1 MTSDLRPRRARR
13 NVAVRPLCAA
23 LAIAFG
29 AMVEASANDLPV
41 PVTGAGFVTHG
52 QATLGI
58 NGTTATI
65 QQTTDRA
72 ILNWQSFNIGAGNAV
87 VFNHQTGP
95 NGVTLNRI
103 HDADPSRIAGSLSAN
118 GQIYL
123 INTNGIVFA
132 SGAQVNVG
140 GLIASSL
147 NVSDELFR
155 TGAIFG
161 QTTFAPSFEGTTGS
175 IVVDTGSVLKAAEGG
190 KVMLF
195 APSVENN
202 GRIEAPGGQ
211 VILAAGQTVY
221 LRGSND
227 DSLRGLIVEVA
238 TGGTAT
244 NGATGHIVAN
254 RGNVYVAGLTVN
266 QQGRIT
272 ATTSVSRNGSI
283 HLLAKD
289 SPRQTDPADINAIA
303 ATRTGTVTLAQG
315 SRTEVLLDADKGTID
330 DSVALSR
337 SQVRV
342 LGRSVTVAGEIFA
355 PAGDVT
361 LTALLDPSNVSPSA
375 ARNAS
380 AIEVTSTARIDV
392 SGVKNVALDM
402 SKSQL
407 SVELRGDE
415 LKDFPLQRN
424 GFLRGKTVVIDVD
437 KGTPLANVAKQIGGI
452 QRGIQEK
459 SAAAGSVTLYSEGDA
474 VVRPGAVIDVS
485 GGSWR
490 YASGL
495 VNTTRVVSGGK
506 VYDIG
511 EAPADR
517 VYDAF
522 ASQYTVTDGRWGQ
535 TATRRV
541 PGRLVEGYDVGKN
554 AGSVTITAHAIA
566 LDGTLQGQST
576 TGFYQRESGRAPLGG
591 RLVLADFV
599 DAGNGATGRLHDLT
613 LTSTGSPW
621 TGAAG
626 TALPEDRA
634 TTLDAGR
641 LVANGFTRLDLSRN
655 GTVLVD
661 SALRL
666 APGGR
671 LAVEGRDIVVGADVR
686 VPAGTISFE
695 TVSILNE
702 PLGAITVR
710 PGVTLSAAGEW
721 VNDFL
726 LGLGAGERAPTAFVD
741 GGSITLRSLGALRLG
756 ATGTGSTATAG
767 VPTFLDAAGGGLVD
781 TDGVVH
787 GGRGGDVTLSAGN
800 RFFANAS
807 IRGTAIGA
815 PGALHLE
822 APSIVLRNGNMV
834 ASGLGHAWSTGDL
847 AGDGTLIVP
856 TAALTELGF
865 GDITLQAT
873 VGDLRVVT
881 GTQAHPLV
889 KFLRPSGALTRLAP
903 NGADIGSAT
912 QVSRIA
918 DVADALLRP
927 AASLT
932 LRHTADQASARLAI
946 ETGAVIRTDVGG
958 NIALASRSFV
968 YVDGRLS
975 APAGT
980 VSIAMQVSTAL
991 SYESAQAIWLGPNA
1005 VLDARAASVIQIG
1018 RLGLRTGV
1026 VRDAGSVSLNAERGY
1041 VVAERGSQIDVSGMA
1056 DRLDLW
1062 GGREVGYR
1070 SQRVAGAAGSIR
1082 ITAAEGALLDGTLS
1096 GHAASEVPG
1105 AAAGTLELAIS
1116 TLRRQDAD
1124 RAFLFPMTRRRLE
1137 FVAADSTLPD
1147 GLSAGEA
1154 IPDTLNGRFRIPAA
1168 RIRDGGFDS
1177 LRATSESVLLQ
1188 DGDAGFDISDPASQV
1203 LPGTIAFEGNQTIDL
1218 RIGLGLEAQRLD
1230 VAGSDVTLS
1239 ALTVS
1244 IGHAGDPY
1252 RTAVPAVR
1260 GAGTLSV
1267 RARGLLDLVGQV
1279 ALQGASRAT
1288 FRSEGDLRV
1297 SGAPDLSNQLTGSL
1311 IADHDIDFEAVQ
1323 IYPTTYSRYEIRAT
1337 GATVRFSAVTGT
1349 PGATYSAGGTLRVSA
1364 KTIEQGG
1371 VLRAPLGSMVLSV
1384 PDADGTLRLAAGS
1397 ETSVAGDPGV
1407 VPFGHVQNGTEWVYE
1422 PVPGVLAL
1430 QSAPPDKRVV
1440 LQGGTID
1447 VQTGARVNV
1456 SGGGGLFA
1464 YEFVPGPGGS
1474 IDRLDAAN
1482 AGDAFAI
1489 LPTSAL
1495 RFAAWDPEY
1504 HAGERSPFGRVVEL
1518 ASDGAAGV
1526 PSGRYVILP
1535 ARYAL
1540 LPGARLVTPV
1550 GADSID
1556 MPTGVTRNLSDGAVV
1571 VAGRYGTGSLIADSR
1586 WQGFAI
1592 RGPEQIATLGEVRT
1606 YDGDS
1611 FFAKTAAAAGTELP
1625 RFAKDAGSLSILAA
1639 QSLTLSGALLTDRV
1653 AGARGASVDIASAR
1667 LAILSDSATLP
1678 ADAAGAIVLR
1688 TSTLRALGAE
1698 SLLLGGVR
1706 TDTARGTWLRFVST
1720 DLTIATTAS
1729 DPLSAPEVVL
1739 GASGRL
1745 AIEDGS
1751 AVVASGVAT
1760 GRKLHVGQ
1768 VLIDTNRDGIFAATE
1783 GNVDVDGNGII
1794 DAGDAYGGDG
1804 AIVRV
1809 TAGARTAIERAG
1821 VARAAGDVQVGA
1833 GALLAGR
1840 GIDVDATGTNR
1851 FAGRFDVA
1859 SDGTLS
1865 LGASRITLGGAGEVA
1880 DGLAIDGAQLGV
1892 LSRVASLTLR
1902 SYSSIDMR
1910 GDMVLGV
1917 VAADGSRDRTAGA
1930 RLRDLVLDAGV
1941 LRAVRDDGTTTPARA
1956 VVAAD
1961 AITFR
1966 NTQGAPTDTAPDTVA
1981 GDTLAILTD
1990 RFTIG
1995 EGAKAI
2001 RGFDTVGATVT
2012 GDVVLSGTGALEVA
2026 APMTLSATRVVAL
2039 AGARQT
2045 LAAEDTLGGAAAYE
2059 LRLTSAAPAGAS
2071 VPLDGFAGQM
2081 TLRGGSVRVAT
2092 RIEAPAGRI
2101 SVQATAGDLTVAAGG
2116 RISAAGST
2124 SVFDGEVVTVDAGSI
2139 SLRSETGV
2147 VRVAGADGATPAAVV
2162 SVAASGAADAGTVT
2176 LAAPGGSVVLDGILD
2191 ASHATGRGG
2200 RLVLDVGTLDGTA
2213 LATLGGRARDGG
2225 FDRGIDVRVRNG
2237 DVLVPTG
2244 DGAALTA
2251 ERIAFAVDSG
2261 ALRIAGRMVATDG
2274 AIMAAARDDLEVL
2287 GGGRLAA
2294 GKGRVF
2300 LASSSGTVRL
2310 ADGATVDLTGGGELH
2325 LRAMANTARNDV
2337 QARIDAGAD
2346 ILGAG
2351 SVTLEGL
2358 QRYAAT
2364 SISTTLITSI
2374 GSEAETLMG
2383 NSAAIEAAVGGGV
2396 TLIAGVEMSSTGNL
2410 TLPADWNL
2418 SALRPGGRGGVLTL
2432 RAAGDLV
2439 LAGSLSDGFS
2449 TATTTGTLQ
2458 AGEHWSY
2465 RLVAGADA
2473 GADPLAVQR
2482 GGTSG
2487 DVILNAAK
2495 LVRTGT
2501 GTIDV
2506 AAARDVVIGRAT
2518 TGPNLSTAAIYTA
2531 GRPGDTLD
2539 GFTPPTGANYPV
2551 GGGDLTLSA
2560 GRDIRGAVTHQ
2571 LASEWLQRQGQ
2582 MTADG
2587 LLLAS
2592 RNPTWWI
2599 NFSRFQQNTGALGGG
2614 DVQVA
2619 AGGDIVDLSVVVPT
2633 TGRVTGAPNTRPGND
2648 NLVVTGGGDLDVAAG
2663 GSLLAGFYYVARGE
2677 GRLSAGDVIG
2687 AGSRTVGATN
2697 PSSRLADRAIAPV
2710 LAVGDATMSV
2720 RAGLDVDIETVFNPT
2735 VLGQDSQVLPTN
2747 ALTNPRTYFY
2757 TYTPRSAV
2765 SFRSLAGG
2773 VRLDNDI
2780 EAIEAALAPITA
2792 PAPVA
2797 ARRSG
2802 IVFRTGVSA
2811 DRDALAVYP
2820 GGLRVEALGGGI
2832 AIERPMTLY
2841 PSAQGDLALLAATD
2855 ITMNGANVARLV
2867 QSDTDASL
2875 LANPLYVPV
2884 ASGTTAT
2891 NRTVSYAN
2899 TRERLAGEKSA
2910 QARLIHAITPVHL
2923 QDGDNGLPVRVV
2935 ARTGGLDGRW
2945 YLAKAA
2951 SLIAGGDI
2959 RNLVLESQNLR
2970 DTDTT
2975 RIVAGGDISYDTL
2988 RNPITGRQENNPGQ
3002 IVLSGPGLLQVRAGG
3017 DIDLGN
3023 SFGIVTRGNAANPF
3037 LSPQGAGVSVQAGL
3051 GGEGNLAAFASRYLD
3066 PSTATRGG
3074 KPEYRTMLVEWVKE
3088 VTGEAPADADAAYAR
3103 FATLSEIQRRPLIE
3117 RVLFR
3122 ELVAAADAAS
3132 AAAERN
3138 VRLYDPGFAAIE
3150 SLFGEKGATRGN
3162 LSLLFSQIKTESGG
3176 DIHLFVPGGQV
3187 NAGQTTPPA
3196 ASGSAKD
3203 PSDLGII
3210 AQDLGAVR
3218 AVVQGLP
3225 ADANGPAV
3233 RGDFAVNESRV
3244 FTLRGGEIVIWSS
3257 DGNID
3262 AGRGAKTAVSAPP
3275 PILITDANGQTV
3287 FKFRSASGS
3296 GIRSILTDPGIVPG
3310 QVSLIAPF
3318 GTVDAGDAGIGAAG
3332 RIVIASQFVRGADNI
3347 QAPGGVTG
3355 VAVDNSAALGS
3366 TLAGLSGTSTSDT
3379 ARSSD
3384 RAAQSASNAAQAGAG
3399 VRTPSFLTVEVLG
3412 FGR

>member
-1 MTSDLRPRRARR
+1 MTSDLRVARR
-13 NVAVRPLCAA
+13 VLRRTALRPLSVA
-23 LAIAFG
+23 LALAFG
-29 AMVEASANDLPV
+29 TGATAASATDLPV

-52 QATLGI
+52 QATYGI
-58 NGTTATI
+58 DGATATI
-65 QQTTDRA
+65 RQSTDRA

-87 VFNHQTGP
+87 VFNHLTGT

-132 SGAQVNVG
+132 NGAQVNVG

-147 NVSDELFR
+147 NVTDELFR

-161 QTTFAPSFEGTTGS
+161 QTTFAPSFEGTTGN
-175 IVVDTGSVLKAAEGG
+175 IVVETGAVLKAAEGG

-211 VILAAGQTVY
+211 VILAAGQKVY

-244 NGATGHIVAN
+244 NGATGQLVAN

-315 SRTEVLLDADKGTID
+315 SVTEVRLDADRGTID

-342 LGRSVTVAGEIFA
+342 LGRSVTVAGDIFA

-361 LTALLDPSNVSPSA
+361 LTAVLDPSNVSPSA

-380 AIEVTSTARIDV
+380 AIEVTSTAKIDV

-415 LKDFPLQRN
+415 LKDFPLQRD
-424 GFLRGKTVVIDVD
+424 GFLRGKTVVIDID
-437 KGTPLANVAKQIGGI
+437 KGTPLANVSKQIGGV
-452 QRGIQEK
+452 QRSIEEK
-459 SAAAGSVTLYSEGDA
+459 SATAGSVTLYSEGDA
-474 VVRPGAVIDVS
+474 VVRSGAVIDVS

-495 VNTTRVVSGGK
+495 VSTTRVVSGGK

-511 EAPADR
+511 NAPADR

-522 ASQYTVTDGRWGQ
+522 ASQYTVTDRRWGQ
-535 TATRRV
+535 TTVERV
-541 PGRLVEGYDVGKN
+541 AGRLVEGYDVGKD
-554 AGSVTITAHAIA
+554 AGSIAITAHAIA
-566 LDGTLQGQST
+566 LDGTLEGQSV
-576 TGFYQRESGRAPLGG
+576 TGFYQRESGKVPLGG
-591 RLVLADFV
+591 RLVLSDFV

-613 LTSTGSPW
+613 LGTGASAW
-621 TGAAG
+621 TGDAG
-626 TALPEDRA
+626 TALPDDRG
-634 TTLDAGR
+634 TTLDLARLAG
-641 LVANGFTRLDLSRN
+641 NGFSRFDLSRN
-655 GTVLVD
+655 GTVQVD
-661 SALRL
+661 GPVQL
-666 APGGR
+666 ASGGR
-671 LAVEGRDIVVGADVR
+671 LSVKGRDIVIGADVR
-686 VPAGTISFE
+686 APAGTLSFE
-695 TVSILNE
+695 TVSVLNE
-702 PLGAITVR
+702 PLGAIAVR
-710 PGVTLSAAGEW
+710 PGVTLSVAGEW

-726 LGLGAGERAPTAFVD
+726 AGASARAATALVD
-741 GGSITLRSLGALRLG
+741 GGSITLRSLGGLFLG
-756 ATGTGSTATAG
+756 AAGSGSAVTPG
-767 VPTFLDAAGGGLVD
+767 VRSFLDVAGGGLVD
-781 TDGVVH
+781 ASGTLH
-787 GGRGGDVTLSAGN
+787 GGKGGDLTLVAGD
-800 RFFANAS
+800 RLLVNAS
-807 IRGTAIGA
+807 IRGTAIGT

-822 APSIVLRNGNMV
+822 APSIVLRNGDVV
-834 ASGLGHAWSTGDL
+834 ASGLGHAWSTADL

-873 VGDLRVVT
+873 VGDLRVVS

-889 KFLRPSGALTRLAP
+889 RFLRSAGAVTRLAP
-903 NGADIGSAT
+903 TGTDIASAT
-912 QVSRIA
+912 QTSKT
-918 DVADALLRP
+918 DSVADALLRP
-927 AASLT
+927 AANLSLVQ
-932 LRHTADQASARLAI
+932 TAGQASARLVV
-946 ETGAVIRTDVGG
+946 ETGAVIATDVGG
-958 NIALASRSFV
+958 DITLASRSFV

-975 APAGT
+975 APAGSIT
-980 VSIAMQVSTAL
+980 IAMQVSTAL
-991 SYESAQAIWLGPNA
+991 SYEPAQAIWLGPNA
-1005 VLDARAASVIQIG
+1005 VLESTAASVLNTG
-1018 RLGLRTGV
+1018 RLGLRQGV
-1026 VRDAGSVSLNAERGY
+1026 VRDAGSVMLLAARGY
-1041 VVAERGSQIDVSGMA
+1041 VVTEAGSRIDVSGIA
-1056 DRLDLW
+1056 ERLDYW
-1062 GGREVGYR
+1062 AGRTTGYR
-1070 SQRVAGAAGSIR
+1070 TEVVGGAAGTIR
-1082 ITAAEGALLDGTLS
+1082 IAAAEGALIDGALV
-1096 GHAASEVPG
+1096 GRAAPGVEG

-1116 TLRRQDAD
+1116 TLGRQDAD
-1124 RAFLFPMTRRRLE
+1124 RALLFPMTGRRLE
-1137 FVAADSTLPD
+1137 FVASDGTLPA
-1147 GLSAGEA
+1147 LVAGDP
-1154 IPDTLNGRFRIPAA
+1154 IPGEFNGRFRIPTA
-1168 RIRDGGFDS
+1168 RIRDGGFDT
-1177 LRATSESVLLQ
+1177 LRATSDSVLLQ
-1188 DGDAGFDISDPASQV
+1188 EGDAGFDATDPASQV
-1203 LPGTIAFEGNQTIDL
+1203 VPGTIAFEGSQALDL
-1218 RIGLGLEAQRLD
+1218 RVGLGLEAQRLD
-1230 VAGSDVTLS
+1230 VAGNDVTLS

-1244 IGHAGDPY
+1244 IGHPDDPY

-1260 GAGTLSV
+1260 GAGTLAV

-1279 ALQGASRAT
+1279 ALQGASTAA

-1311 IADHDIDFEAVQ
+1311 TADHDLSFEAVQ
-1323 IYPTTYSRYEIRAT
+1323 LYPTTYSRYDIRAA
-1337 GATVRFSAVTGT
+1337 GATVRFGAVPGT
-1349 PGATYSAGGTLRVSA
+1349 AGASYSAAGLLRVEA
-1364 KTIEQGG
+1364 TTIEQGG
-1371 VLRAPLGSMVLSV
+1371 VLRAPLGSIVLAV
-1384 PDADGTLRLAAGS
+1384 PDAGGTLRLTPGS
-1397 ETSVAGDPGV
+1397 VTSVAGDPGV

-1422 PVPGVLAL
+1422 PVPGVLAV

-1447 VQTGARVNV
+1447 VQAGARVNV

-1474 IDRLDAAN
+1474 VDRLDAVN

-1489 LPTSAL
+1489 LPVSSL
-1495 RFAAWDPEY
+1495 QFAPWDPEY
-1504 HAGERSPFGRVVEL
+1504 HAGERTPFGRVVEL
-1518 ASDGAAGV
+1518 ATGGAAGV

-1550 GADSID
+1550 GDASMG
-1556 MPTGVTRNLSDGAVV
+1556 MPPGVTRTLSDGAVV
-1571 VAGRYGTGSLIADSR
+1571 VAGRYGTGSVITDSQ
-1586 WQGFAI
+1586 WQAFAI
-1592 RGPEQIATLGEVRT
+1592 RGAQQIATLGEVRT

-1611 FFAKTAAAAGTELP
+1611 FFAKAAAAAGTEVP

-1639 QSLTLSGALLTDRV
+1639 QSLALSGALLTDRV

-1667 LAILSDSATLP
+1667 LAVLSDDASLP
-1678 ADAAGAIVLR
+1678 ADASGAIVLR

-1706 TDTARGTWLRFVST
+1706 TDTARGTWMRFVST

-1729 DPLSAPEVVL
+1729 DPLSAPEIVL
-1739 GASGRL
+1739 GSAGRL
-1745 AIEDGS
+1745 AIGEGS
-1751 AVVASGVAT
+1751 VVVAGGTAA
-1760 GRKLHVGQ
+1760 GRTLHVGQ
-1768 VLIDTNRDGIFAATE
+1768 VLVDPNGDGVFAATE

-1809 TAGARTAIERAG
+1809 TAGARAPIERVG
-1821 VARAAGDVQVGA
+1821 VARAAGDVQVGT
-1833 GALLAGR
+1833 GAVLAGR

-1851 FAGRFDVA
+1851 FAGGFEVEP
-1859 SDGTLS
+1859 DGMLA
-1865 LGASRITLGGAGEVA
+1865 LGASRITLGGGGDVS
-1880 DGLAIDGAQLGV
+1880 DGLAIGGSQLAV
-1892 LSRVASLTLR
+1892 LSRVAALTLR
-1902 SYSSIDMR
+1902 SYSSIDLR
-1910 GDMVLGV
+1910 GDAVLGV
-1917 VAADGSRDRTAGA
+1917 VSGDGSRDRDAGA
-1930 RLRDLVLDAGV
+1930 RIRDLILDAGV
-1941 LRAVRDDGTTTPARA
+1941 IRAIREDGLSSPVRA

-1966 NTQGAPTDTAPDTVA
+1966 NTQGASTEAAIDGVA
-1981 GDTLAILTD
+1981 GDTLSILAD
-1990 RFTIG
+1990 RFTL
-1995 EGAKAI
+1995 GAGSKAI
-2001 RGFDTVGATVT
+2001 RGFDSVGATVA
-2012 GDVVLSGTGALEVA
+2012 GDTVLAGNGALEVA
-2026 APMTLSATRVVAL
+2026 APMQLSSARVVAL

-2045 LAAEDTLGGAAAYE
+2045 IAAEDTTGGTAAYE
-2059 LRLTSAAPAGAS
+2059 LRLTSTASAGAA
-2071 VPLDGFAGQM
+2071 VPLDGFAGHM
-2081 TLRGGSVRVAT
+2081 TLRGGSVHVAT

-2101 SVQATAGDLTVAAGG
+2101 SVHARAGDVTVAAGG
-2116 RISAAGST
+2116 RVSAAGST
-2124 SVFDGEVVTVDAGSI
+2124 SVFDGDVVAVDAGAV
-2139 SLRSETGV
+2139 SLRSDTGV
-2147 VRVAGADGATPAAVV
+2147 VRIAGADGDTPAGIV

-2176 LAAPGGSVVLDGILD
+2176 LAAAAGGVVLDGVLD
-2191 ASHATGRGG
+2191 ARHATGRGG
-2200 RLVLDVGTLDGTA
+2200 RLVLDVGTLAGAT
-2213 LATLGGRARDGG
+2213 LATLGGQARDGG
-2225 FDRGIDVRVRNG
+2225 FDRGIDLRVRNG
-2237 DVLVPTG
+2237 DVLVPAG
-2244 DGAALTA
+2244 DDAALIA
-2251 ERIAFAVDSG
+2251 DRIALAVDNG
-2261 ALRIAGRMVATDG
+2261 ALRIAGLLTAADG
-2274 AIMAAARDDLEVL
+2274 VVTAYARDDLDVL
-2287 GGGRLAA
+2287 SGGRLVA
-2294 GKGRVF
+2294 GNGRVV
-2300 LASSSGTVRL
+2300 LGSSTGTVRL
-2310 ADGATVDLTGGGELH
+2310 ASGASVDLTGGGDLH
-2325 LRAMANTARNDV
+2325 LRAMANAARDDV
-2337 QARIDAGAD
+2337 NARIDAGAS
-2346 ILGAG
+2346 IIGAG
-2351 SVTLEGL
+2351 SLVLEGV
-2358 QRYAAT
+2358 QRYTAT
-2364 SISTTLITSI
+2364 SITTTLIGQI
-2374 GSEAETLMG
+2374 GSEADALMSG
-2383 NSAAIEAAVGGGV
+2383 SGAIEAAVGGGV
-2396 TLIAGVEMSSTGNL
+2396 TLVAGVEVASAGNL

-2418 SALRPGGRGGVLTL
+2418 ATLRPGGRGGVLTL

-2439 LAGSLSDGFS
+2439 FAGSLSDGFS
-2449 TATTTGTLQ
+2449 TATSTGTLQ

-2465 RLVAGADA
+2465 RLVGGADA
-2473 GADPLAVQR
+2473 GVDPLAVQR
-2482 GGTSG
+2482 GATSG
-2487 DVILNAAK
+2487 DVVLNSAR

-2501 GTIDV
+2501 GSIEV
-2506 AAARDVVIGRAT
+2506 AAARDIIIGRAA

-2539 GFTPPTGANYPV
+2539 GFAAPTGANYPV

-2587 LLLAS
+2587 LLLAT

-2599 NFSRFQQNTGALGGG
+2599 NFTRFQQNTGALGGG
-2614 DVQVA
+2614 DVRVA

-2633 TGRVTGAPNTRPGND
+2633 TGRVTGAAGTRPGTD

-2663 GSLLAGFYYVARGE
+2663 GSVLAGFYYVALGE

-2710 LAVGDATMSV
+2710 LALGDATLSV

-2757 TYTPRSAV
+2757 TYTARSAV

-2780 EAIEAALAPITA
+2780 EALEAALAPITA
-2792 PAPVA
+2792 PAPLA

-2820 GGLRVEALGGGI
+2820 GGLRVEALGGAL

-2855 ITMNGANVARLV
+2855 ITMNEANVARLV

-2891 NRTVSYAN
+2891 NRTVSYAS

-2923 QDGDNGLPVRVV
+2923 QDDANDLPVRAV
-2935 ARTGGLDGRW
+2935 ARSGGLDGRW

-2959 RNLVLESQNLR
+2959 RNLVLEGQNLR

-2975 RIVAGGDISYDTL
+2975 RIIAGGDISYDTL

-3002 IVLSGPGLLQVRAGG
+3002 IVLGGPGLLQVRAGG
-3017 DIDLGN
+3017 DVDLGN
-3023 SFGIVTRGNAANPF
+3023 SFGIVTRGNTANPF
-3037 LSPQGAGVSVQAGL
+3037 LSPQGAAVSVQAGL
-3051 GGEGNLAAFASRYLD
+3051 AGEGNLVAFAARYLD
-3066 PSTATRGG
+3066 PATAVGGG
-3074 KPEYRTMLVEWVKE
+3074 KAEYRTMLAEWVEE
-3088 VTGEAPADADAAYAR
+3088 VTGEAPADAVGAYAR
-3103 FATLSEIQRRPLIE
+3103 FAALSEVQRRPLIE

-3122 ELVAAADAAS
+3122 ELVSAGDAAAAAS
-3132 AAAERN
+3132 ERD
-3138 VRLYDPGFAAIE
+3138 VRLYDSGFQAIE
-3150 SLFGEKGATRGN
+3150 ALYGAKGATRGN

-3296 GIRSILTDPGIVPG
+3296 GIRSILTDPGILPG
-3310 QVSLIAPF
+3310 QVSLIAPV
-3318 GTVDAGDAGIGAAG
+3318 GTVDAGDAGIGSAG
-3332 RIVIASQFVRGADNI
+3332 RILIASQFVRGADNI

-3379 ARSSD
+3379 ARSTD
-3384 RAAQSASNAAQAGAG
+3384 RAAQSAANAAQLGAG
-3399 VRTPSFLTVEVLG
+3399 TRTPSFLTVEVLG